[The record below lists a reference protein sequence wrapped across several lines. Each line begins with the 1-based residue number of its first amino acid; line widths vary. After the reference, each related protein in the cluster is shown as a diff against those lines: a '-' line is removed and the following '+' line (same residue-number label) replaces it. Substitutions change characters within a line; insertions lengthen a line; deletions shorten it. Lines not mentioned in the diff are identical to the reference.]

1 MGGFP
6 NDLVW
11 GYHGTPQ
18 ERAEGIVR
26 DGFIRS
32 ENSWD
37 WLGHGVYFWE
47 RDFDRAMDWAA
58 GSDRAVFAAVI
69 DLSQCL
75 DLTQMRWRDLLRDT
89 VALAPAD
96 AADKLRQTG
105 FNHGVDCWA
114 INRVVNET
122 RTSDGTPR
130 FTTVRGAFQEGAP
143 LFSAGSGR
151 DKESAIRTLDHVQ
164 ICVSDESAIRHLVQ
178 VTRPIVLD

>member
-1 MGGFP
+1 MSQLQPYTGGGAVSSP
-6 NDLVW
+6 LSR
-11 GYHGTPQ
+11 HG
-18 ERAEGIVR
+18 RAIGRIVGGAELSIVR
-26 DGFIRS
+26 VAAAAHVQQARLDALDQVTS
-32 ENSWD
+32 
-37 WLGHGVYFWE
+37 
-47 RDFDRAMDWAA
+47 RAMQGVA
-58 GSDRAVFAAVI
+58 
-69 DLSQCL
+69 L
-75 DLTQMRWRDLLRDT
+75 